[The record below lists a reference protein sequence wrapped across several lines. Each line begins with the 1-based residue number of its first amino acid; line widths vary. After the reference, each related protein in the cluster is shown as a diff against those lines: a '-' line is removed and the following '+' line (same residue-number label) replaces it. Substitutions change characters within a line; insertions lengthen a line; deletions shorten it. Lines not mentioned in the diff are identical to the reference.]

1 MTARLVA
8 VVLGLTVALAAWGY
22 VDAKG
27 TGLPDPPAAPAVSEP
42 AATVTVVVKDAPAK
56 PAEPPATAAAA
67 IRRAA
72 EEKEKARVI
81 KEYGRTHRTM
91 TSRMA
96 SRKTIEFERV
106 SVKNV
111 LAYLAEIGKFSI
123 VYDKALEEAGI
134 DLDSRTVSLR
144 VSGITYEKAL
154 ELILPRECGY
164 RVGPGYVL
172 ITTLEQSWLP
182 LRTAT
187 YNIRLALAQ
196 VPDFTDAPRF
206 EIGDVTQA
214 AAAAASGGGSGD
226 LFGASKTAEPEDAG
240 KATPER
246 IIEMVQKFV
255 NNQSDRRVAPW
266 ADEGGPATIEY
277 LGGQLIISQTDQGH
291 QAIRRMLAM
300 IE

>member
-8 VVLGLTVALAAWGY
+8 VILGLTVALAAWGY

-56 PAEPPATAAAA
+56 PAEPPATDAAA

-81 KEYGRTHRTM
+81 KEYSRTHRTM

-96 SRKTIEFERV
+96 SRKTVEFERV

-111 LAYLAEIGKFSI
+111 LAYLAEVGKFSI

-144 VSGITYEKAL
+144 VSGITYEKAM

-206 EIGDVTQA
+206 EIGDVLKSSMA
-214 AAAAASGGGSGD
+214 GGAGS
-226 LFGASKTAEPEDAG
+226 LFGTPTIEPEDPG

-277 LGGQLIISQTDQGH
+277 LAGQLIISQTDQGH
-291 QAIRRMLAM
+291 QAIRRLLAM

>member
-8 VVLGLTVALAAWGY
+8 VILGLTVALAAWGY

-56 PAEPPATAAAA
+56 PAEPPAADPAA

-72 EEKEKARVI
+72 EEKEKARLI

-96 SRKTIEFERV
+96 SRKPIEFERV

-111 LAYLAEIGKFSI
+111 LAYLAEVGKFSI

-134 DLDSRTVSLR
+134 DLDARTVSIR

-206 EIGDVTQA
+206 EPAEVLKSSQNL
-214 AAAAASGGGSGD
+214 GGSGE
-226 LFGASKTAEPEDAG
+226 LFGTPTIEPEDPG
-240 KATPER
+240 KPTPER
-246 IIEMVQKFV
+246 IIESSSTTRATAASPRGPMKAGPPPSSTSAA
-255 NNQSDRRVAPW
+255 NSSSRRPTRATRPS
-266 ADEGGPATIEY
+266 GGCW
-277 LGGQLIISQTDQGH
+277 
-291 QAIRRMLAM
+291 R
-300 IE
+300 